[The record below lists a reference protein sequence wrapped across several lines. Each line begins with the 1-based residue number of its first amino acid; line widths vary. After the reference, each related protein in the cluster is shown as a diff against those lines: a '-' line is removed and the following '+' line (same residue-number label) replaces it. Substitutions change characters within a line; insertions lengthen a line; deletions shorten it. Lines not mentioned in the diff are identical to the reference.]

1 MKFSYEFSNLYG
13 TVYRN
18 GNLIFTADGNTVI
31 SPVGNKITMFDLK
44 HHTSQTLPI
53 EARYNYTCLALSPNG
68 TSLVAATEIGEIH
81 LISMISKTILHR
93 MNFHKKVLSIKFSPD
108 SKHIAFTKENDVVVY
123 KSPGPYSRDYSPF
136 VFERCLRGSYDFTT
150 TVTWSDCSK
159 LVAVGGKDMI
169 ARIYAIRRMKNVGY
183 CTLSGLNDSVV
194 GVFFEAN
201 SLDIYTVSAGSQLSI
216 WDSSLTPEQLEYED
230 TKNTQTKSKWI
241 EVESDNT
248 ESEDDESS
256 EHKEKQTQEDTEE
269 TQGDETITW
278 LKYKRQS
285 RHYLSSHVEDNTRLR
300 LEAVDYHQKT
310 KILVS
315 AFSNG
320 VFLLLSLPD
329 VSLIH
334 SLAISE
340 QAIESVCFNKSGDW
354 IAFGCPDLGQLLVWE
369 WQSETYVLKQQG
381 HASSMNCL
389 SYSPDGS
396 LVATGGEDS
405 KVKLWNTSTGFCF
418 VTFSEHEATVTG
430 VCFMP
435 NGKVVLSSS
444 VDGTVRAFDMTRYR
458 NFKTFTTPRPVQL
471 SCLSVDSSGDL
482 IAAGGQDVFEIYL
495 WSLTTGR
502 LVDVLTGHE
511 GPVASL
517 SFSNNPTSSQLA
529 SVSWDKTV
537 KIWDS
542 LESNNS
548 RDTIQLTSEAK
559 CVCWRPDGKA
569 LSVATLSGH
578 IHTFDTQTSDEISSI
593 SGRKDMRKGRGQN
606 DRITAEKKT
615 ESSAFSS
622 LCYSADGSSILAGGN
637 SKYIC
642 IYNVA
647 EQLLIKKFEITQNRS
662 FDCMDEII
670 NRRKMTD
677 FGNLALI
684 EDRDDPGSRIKLPG
698 TKAKDMSSRTL
709 DMEVNV
715 LELGF
720 SPTGR
725 NFSAVTTEGLLV
737 YSLDKFL
744 SFDPFLLDTKITPAG
759 IKTSLKNEDH
769 MKALMD
775 AFKLSEKNYLIESFE
790 RTPAKDIPLI
800 VKQWPLKFLQRLM
813 NHVAG
818 ELESSRHI
826 EFYLKWAKS
835 IMIQHSLYIKSNS
848 QELMPVL
855 NLFVK
860 NITRRSEDLAKV
872 CENNKFSLNYLLTVG
887 VKADEAASK
896 AGENCDNIDMKE
908 VEESDSD
915 SEVDM
920 TELQAK
926 WDNEDDN
933 DDQIDDESS
942 SNDSQS
948 DQESMDEN

>member
-1 MKFSYEFSNLYG
+1 M
-13 TVYRN
+13 
-18 GNLIFTADGNTVI
+18 
-31 SPVGNKITMFDLK
+31 
-44 HHTSQTLPI
+44 
-53 EARYNYTCLALSPNG
+53 
-68 TSLVAATEIGEIH
+68 
-81 LISMISKTILHR
+81 
-93 MNFHKKVLSIKFSPD
+93 
-108 SKHIAFTKENDVVVY
+108 
-123 KSPGPYSRDYSPF
+123 
-136 VFERCLRGSYDFTT
+136 
-150 TVTWSDCSK
+150 
-159 LVAVGGKDMI
+159 
-169 ARIYAIRRMKNVGY
+169 
-183 CTLSGLNDSVV
+183 
-194 GVFFEAN
+194 
-201 SLDIYTVSAGSQLSI
+201 
-216 WDSSLTPEQLEYED
+216 
-230 TKNTQTKSKWI
+230 
-241 EVESDNT
+241 
-248 ESEDDESS
+248 
-256 EHKEKQTQEDTEE
+256 
-269 TQGDETITW
+269 
-278 LKYKRQS
+278 
-285 RHYLSSHVEDNTRLR
+285 EDNTRLR

-569 LSVATLSGH
+569 LSVATLSGIIIGRSIQIIKTLLIVSLLSFIYFYLCLFMTCFFYFFYLTSMFTVLGH

-896 AGENCDNIDMKE
+896 AGENSDNIDMKE

-920 TELQAK
+920 TELQ
-926 WDNEDDN
+926 E
-933 DDQIDDESS
+933 
-942 SNDSQS
+942 
-948 DQESMDEN
+948 